1 MRRQREGAHGNL
13 SFPRTAC
20 AEGTASG
27 GCGRLFRVRRTRGGN
42 SAPFSLRGKEKAAG
56 GKKKT
61 AKGEFRF
68 SPFAIPLKT
77 TKKRA
82 DAPFL
87 DHSRGLVCAVVYF
100 KAIKRD
106 ADANWTDRRGSRN
119 TLRLFRLPYVKY
131 STGVHVTKRICVPC
145 AQETRFDG
153 RPKGVP

>member
-1 MRRQREGAHGNL
+1 MCPGGAQRARRARLPSPRRGDT
-13 SFPRTAC
+13 SFRAQS
-20 AEGTASG
+20 A
-27 GCGRLFRVRRTRGGN
+27 RGDD

-77 TKKRA
+77 TKKGTEV
-82 DAPFL
+82 PFL
-87 DHSRGLVCAVVYF
+87 DFSQEFGLC
-100 KAIKRD
+100 KAYPKPPKRD
-106 ADANWTDRRGSRN
+106 ANAYLINRRGSRN

-131 STGVHVTKRICVPC
+131 STGTNTTKRICLSC
-145 AQETRFDG
+145 GQETRFYG